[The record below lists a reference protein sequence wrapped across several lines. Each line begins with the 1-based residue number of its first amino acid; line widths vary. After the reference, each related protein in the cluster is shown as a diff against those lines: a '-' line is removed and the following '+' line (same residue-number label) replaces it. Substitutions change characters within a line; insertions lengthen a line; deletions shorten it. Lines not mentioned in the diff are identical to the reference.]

1 MPAYSINATG
11 ATLTKLRT
19 PESFTTIS
27 GMCSTCLDGC
37 IGPCEIGRS
46 ALRAAEMIYPQP
58 FGTVT
63 AASQKRYPI
72 DLSDFN
78 VMGSAAGAYGVEADP
93 DKALFT
99 MVDLTAAVGRDNGIR
114 CRLPFIVPALGDAD
128 VAKRNWEGIA
138 IGCALAGVPLTIG
151 ENVCGMDMA
160 SRIEKGKVIESP
172 DLRHRVE
179 LYKTWQR
186 DGYGCIVVQSN
197 VEDTRLGVFEY
208 AINRLK
214 VKVVELKWGQGAKNI
229 GGEVKID
236 NLEKAQFLYER
247 GYIVLPNPTDPTV
260 IDAFTRGVFR
270 EFERHSRLGMVDQEE
285 FVHAVAKLRDMG
297 ASHVF
302 LKTGAYRPADLA
314 RAVKF
319 ASLAKIDLLTI
330 DGAGGGTGMS
340 PWRMMNEWGIPI
352 VELISLC
359 HQYCDRLAKR
369 GEYVPDVAVAGGFI
383 LEDQILKGL
392 ALGAPFAKL
401 VGMARAPL
409 AAAMVGKTIGKL
421 IDEGNLPLSVSRY
434 GSRRD
439 EIFVTAPELK
449 QMLNGSYEGLPCSAM
464 GLYTYFAR
472 IAQGLRQFLCGGRK
486 FALEHVTRDD
496 ICALTRAAGDVSGI
510 RYVMDIDK
518 EEVDTIL

>member
-1 MPAYSINATG
+1 MPDYSINATG

-27 GMCSTCLDGC
+27 GMCTTCLDGC
-37 IGPCEIGRS
+37 PGPCEIGRS

-58 FGTVT
+58 FGQVT
-63 AASQKRYPI
+63 AASQKRYPV

-78 VMGSAAGAYGVEADP
+78 IMGSAVGAHGVEADP

-99 MVDLTAAVGRDNGIR
+99 MVDLTQSIGRDKGIKV
-114 CRLPFIVPALGDAD
+114 RLPFIVPGLGSTD
-128 VAKRNWEGIA
+128 VAKNNWDGLA

-151 ENVCGMDMA
+151 ENVCGMDVQSTIA
-160 SRIEKGKVIESP
+160 NGRVEESP
-172 DLRHRVE
+172 DLRRRVE
-179 LYKTWQR
+179 LYKKWQR

-208 AINRLK
+208 AIKKLN

-236 NLEKAQFLYER
+236 DLEKAQLLYER
-247 GYIVLPNPTDPTV
+247 GYIVLPNPTDPAV
-260 IDAFTRGVFR
+260 IEAFKAGTFR
-270 EFERHSRLGMVDQEE
+270 EFERHSRLGMVDQDE
-285 FVHAVAKLRDMG
+285 FIQAVARLRDLG
-297 ASHVF
+297 ATHVF

-340 PWRMMNEWGIPI
+340 PWRMMNEWGIPT
-352 VELISLC
+352 VELISLAR
-359 HQYCDRLAKR
+359 QYCDRLAKR
-369 GEYVPDVAVAGGFI
+369 GEYVPDMAVAGGFV
-383 LEDQILKGL
+383 LEDQVLKGL

-401 VGMARAPL
+401 VGMARSPIT
-409 AAAMVGKTIGKL
+409 AAMVGKTIGRM
-421 IDEGNLPLSVSRY
+421 IDEGNLPGTISKF
-434 GSRRD
+434 GNTRD

-449 QMLNGSYEGLPCSAM
+449 QILNGKYGEVPCSAM
-464 GLYTYFAR
+464 GLYTYYAR
-472 IAQGLRQFLCGGRK
+472 LAQGLKQFMCGGRK

-496 ICALTRAAGDVSGI
+496 ICALTRAAADVSGI

>member
-1 MPAYSINATG
+1 MPDYSINATG

-27 GMCSTCLDGC
+27 GMCTTCLDGC

-58 FGTVT
+58 FGQVT
-63 AASQKRYPI
+63 AASQKRYPV

-78 VMGSAAGAYGVEADP
+78 IMGSAVGAHGVEADP

-99 MVDLTAAVGRDNGIR
+99 MVDLTQSIGRDKGIKV
-114 CRLPFIVPALGDAD
+114 RLPFVVPGLGSTD
-128 VAKRNWEGIA
+128 VAKNNWDGLA

-151 ENVCGMDMA
+151 ENVCGMDVQSEIA
-160 SRIEKGKVIESP
+160 DGKVQESP
-172 DLRHRVE
+172 DLRRRVE
-179 LYKTWQR
+179 LYKAWQR
-186 DGYGCIVVQSN
+186 DGFGCIVVQSN

-208 AINRLK
+208 AIKKLN

-236 NLEKAQFLYER
+236 NLEKAQLLYER
-247 GYIVLPNPTDPTV
+247 GYIVLPDPTDPAV
-260 IDAFTRGVFR
+260 IEAFRAGTFR
-270 EFERHSRLGMVDQEE
+270 EFERHSRLGMVDQDE
-285 FVHAVAKLRDMG
+285 FIQAVARLRDLG

-340 PWRMMNEWGIPI
+340 PWRMMNEWGIPT
-352 VELISLC
+352 VELISLAR
-359 HQYCDRLAKR
+359 QYADRLAKR
-369 GEYVPDVAVAGGFI
+369 GEYVPDMAVAGGFV
-383 LEDQILKGL
+383 LEDQVLKGL

-401 VGMARAPL
+401 VGMARSPIT
-409 AAAMVGKTIGKL
+409 AAMVGKTIGRM
-421 IDEGNLPLSVSRY
+421 IEEGNLPGTISKY
-434 GSRRD
+434 GNSRD

-449 QMLNGSYEGLPCSAM
+449 QILNGKYGDVPCSAM

-472 IAQGLRQFLCGGRK
+472 LAQGLKQFLCGGRK

-496 ICALTRAAGDVSGI
+496 ICALTRTAAEVSGI